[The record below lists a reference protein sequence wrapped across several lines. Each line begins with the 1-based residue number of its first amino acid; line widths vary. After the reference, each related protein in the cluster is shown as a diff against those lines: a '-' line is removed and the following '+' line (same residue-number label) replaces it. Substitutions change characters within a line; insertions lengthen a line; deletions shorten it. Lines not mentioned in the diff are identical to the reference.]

1 MQRARY
7 GDQCFKNRKEFSQFF
22 WRLHN
27 EVSRAINKD
36 PKNASKKI
44 IEYSYDEVA
53 EKFESIRASCSSS
66 VAAEKNVNNYHL
78 GCVSALPGKKPKK
91 CTISISKKR
100 GVCKASTSLRI
111 KK

>member
-44 IEYSYDEVA
+44 IENSFVEVA